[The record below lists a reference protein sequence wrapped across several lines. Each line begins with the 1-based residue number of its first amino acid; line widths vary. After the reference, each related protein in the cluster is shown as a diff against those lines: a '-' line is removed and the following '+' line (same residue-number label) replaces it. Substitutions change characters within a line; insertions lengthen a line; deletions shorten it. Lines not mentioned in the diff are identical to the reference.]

1 MDNTTKLRVM
11 FDMVDNMTK
20 PLQMMLTGNKGLAAA
35 LKDTRRELAE
45 LGTTQ
50 KRIGEFREMRKGL
63 ANTASDLSAARAR
76 VDTLAQSLRA
86 TRSPSQQMISDFNK
100 AQRAAENLASAH
112 HYQAGRVQAMRT
124 QLAGAGIDTHNLSRD
139 ERKLRADMAS
149 RTSMM
154 NAGVSGFDARRR
166 KRVEAVRN
174 AVPKLVERGQAL
186 KEAGTKVLEAAR
198 GPVDEAKH
206 AESAALRLRMTG
218 ASTDTVQYVRALN
231 VRGRSTTDNL
241 DLMYEIQKE
250 LHDEQLAKVALPTMS
265 KISFSNAALFSE
277 EDAKAHD
284 EKLRNMLKVINL
296 RDGMKS
302 ETAFLDEAD
311 AIQKMQTGT
320 DSKVSGDEW
329 NDFAEAGGN
338 AAKQLRKNAFYFQM
352 EPVIQTLGGKDAGKG
367 LASLY
372 DSVLQGKLSNGT
384 AREMK
389 ALGLI
394 DPKQA
399 GKGNALL
406 GSDLLKSSP
415 VEWLEKVLLPKLT
428 AKGIT
433 RPDDVKAT
441 ITRAFPNQD
450 AGKLLT
456 TIFDQREQIHT
467 AERNSIAAPGIDA
480 TQSMALQSTQGH
492 ELAAQAR
499 LRDLKREIGEKITPT
514 YNTALDYTAT
524 ATEKVV
530 GLLQEHGTAAGI
542 VAAAYVGLKGL
553 LPVAGALASSMGTAL
568 ESTTV
573 SRIASMGAGALESVG
588 ATLSRFIPLAL
599 SRLAPV
605 ALGNPWTA
613 AALGVG
619 TVVAGAGT
627 YLWKNP
633 EAFGGAGAW
642 MKEKLGTHDPA
653 PSATGAPSSM
663 TRTAAALT
671 TTAALVGPPAF
682 AASPAIAAAAPLE
695 RYNMSLDYRA
705 PLTAP
710 AAAAASAAPAAGPV
724 TINIAPPPGADA
736 AEIARMVRA
745 ELERTER
752 AKASRTGSR
761 LSD

>member
-20 PLQMMLTGNKGLAAA
+20 PLQMMLTGNRGLAAS

-63 ANTASDLSAARAR
+63 ANTASDLSAARER

-186 KEAGTKVLEAAR
+186 KNAGTKVIEAAR
-198 GPVDEAKH
+198 GPVDEAKQ
-206 AESAALRLRMTG
+206 AESAALRLRLAG
-218 ASTDTVQYVRALN
+218 ASPETVQYARALN

-241 DLMYEIQKE
+241 DLMSEVQKE
-250 LHDEQLAKVALPTMS
+250 VHDEQLAKIALPTLS

-277 EDAKAHD
+277 DDAEEMD
-284 EKLRNMLKVINL
+284 EKLRNMLKVIKL
-296 RDGMKS
+296 RVGVNDEG
-302 ETAFLDEAD
+302 AVRDEAE
-311 AIQKMQTGT
+311 AVRKMLLGTGS
-320 DSKVSGDEW
+320 DVSGDEW

-338 AAKQLRKNAFYFQM
+338 AAKQLRKSAFYFQM

-372 DSVLQGKLSNGT
+372 DGVLQGKLSKAT
-384 AREMK
+384 TQQMK

-415 VEWLEKVLLPKLT
+415 VEWLEQVFLPKLT

-433 RPDDVKAT
+433 RPEDVKAMIAKT
-441 ITRAFPNQD
+441 FPKQD

-456 TIFDQREQIHT
+456 TIYDQREQIHT
-467 AERNSIAAPGIDA
+467 AERNSAATPGIDA
-480 TQSMALQSTQGH
+480 TQSMALQATQGR
-492 ELAAQAR
+492 ELVAQAR
-499 LRDLKREIGEKITPT
+499 LRDLKREVGEKLTPT

-530 GLLQEHGTAAGI
+530 GLLQEHSTAAGI
-542 VAAAYVGLKGL
+542 LAATYVALNAAVPAVGTL
-553 LPVAGALASSMGTAL
+553 AGSVGSALGTTAM
-568 ESTTV
+568 
-573 SRIASMGAGALESVG
+573 SRFTSIGAGAIESIG
-588 ATLSRFIPLAL
+588 GTLSRFVPLAL
-599 SRLAPV
+599 SRLVPLAI
-605 ALGNPWTA
+605 GNPWTA
-613 AALGVG
+613 AALVAG
-619 TVVAGAGT
+619 TAAAGAGT
-627 YLWKNP
+627 YLWKTP
-633 EAFGGAGAW
+633 EAFGGAGGW
-642 MKEKLGTHDPA
+642 MKEKFGARDPA
-653 PSATGAPSSM
+653 LPAAGTASGM

-671 TTAALVGPPAF
+671 TAAALVGPPAF

-695 RYNMSLDYRA
+695 RYSMSLDYRP

-710 AAAAASAAPAAGPV
+710 AAVASAVPPAGPV
-724 TINIAPPPGADA
+724 TINIAPPPGVDA

-752 AKASRTGSR
+752 AKASRTASR